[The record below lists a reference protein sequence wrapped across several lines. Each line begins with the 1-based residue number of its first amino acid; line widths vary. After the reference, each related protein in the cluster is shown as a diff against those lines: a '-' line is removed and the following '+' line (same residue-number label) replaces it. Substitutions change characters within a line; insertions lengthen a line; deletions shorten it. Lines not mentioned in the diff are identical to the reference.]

1 MPELRVVAVSNDGT
15 RLVLKAADSTE
26 YTLPIDERLRAAVRG
41 DRPRLGQIE
50 IEVESHLRPRD
61 IQARIRAGA
70 TAEEVA
76 QLAGIPVDRVRR
88 FEGPVLAE
96 RAFMAERA
104 RKTPVRRPGE
114 NAGPQLGEAVQERLL
129 LRGAEKDTVQWD
141 SWRRD
146 DGTWEVLLVY
156 RVAGEPHSA
165 SWTYD
170 PPRRLVQAVD
180 DEARSLIGE
189 SDDLAAPEPSF
200 PFVPRIARLPR
211 DRPLDRA
218 RGTSR
223 PSLPPLRARR
233 GDRASERDSL
243 TSLLEAVPSFRG
255 DMVVPGT
262 ALRARTAGGARRA
275 NRRRRSPRP
284 PRPRPVPPTRTSS
297 CPARSAATATG
308 SSAPPT
314 ARPRRTASV
323 RAAARRSRAG
333 TRSCSARGARS
344 RSSGLR
350 QSDRSHATVSPV
362 SACCRLATVRRRQV
376 GIVRCG
382 PVSFRRGPGARAT
395 ATGGRA
401 PRRPGGPA
409 SEDHSDHEPTYRA
422 AGMPATASAS
432 TSWAPETPEPQ

>member
-26 YTLPIDERLRAAVRG
+26 YTLPIDERLRAAVRN
-41 DRPRLGQIE
+41 DRARLGQIE

-70 TAEEVA
+70 SAEEVA
-76 QLAGIPVDRVRR
+76 QFAGIPVDRVRR

-114 NAGPQLGEAVQERLL
+114 NTGPQLGEAVQERLL
-129 LRGAEKDTVQWD
+129 LRGADKETVQWD

-165 SWTYD
+165 SWTSD

-189 SDDLAAPEPSF
+189 TDDVAAPEPSF

-218 RGTSR
+218 LDRQMER
-223 PSLPPLRARR
+223 PAPPPPPEPEERI
-233 GDRASERDSL
+233 GGVTASERDSL

-255 DMVVPGT
+255 DMVVPERPAPPEPPALEPAPHEPEAEEPPAPAASAGAGSAYADVLMPRAVAGHRDRLTGT
-262 ALRARTAGGARRA
+262 TDRQAEADGVRPGRRA
-275 NRRRRSPRP
+275 A
-284 PRPRPVPPTRTSS
+284 VPSWDEI
-297 CPARSAATATG
+297 
-308 SSAPPT
+308 
-314 ARPRRTASV
+314 V
-323 RAAARRSRAG
+323 FG
-333 TRSCSARGARS
+333 TRRKK
-344 RSSGLR
+344 
-350 QSDRSHATVSPV
+350 QD
-362 SACCRLATVRRRQV
+362 
-376 GIVRCG
+376 
-382 PVSFRRGPGARAT
+382 
-395 ATGGRA
+395 
-401 PRRPGGPA
+401 
-409 SEDHSDHEPTYRA
+409 
-422 AGMPATASAS
+422 
-432 TSWAPETPEPQ
+432 

>member
-114 NAGPQLGEAVQERLL
+114 NSGPLLGEAVQERLL
-129 LRGAEKDTVQWD
+129 LRGADKDTVQWD

-211 DRPLDRA
+211 ERSMDRA
-218 RGTSR
+218 LERVDRER
-223 PSLPPLRARR
+223 PGLTAPPPEPAEEST
-233 GDRASERDSL
+233 GERDSL

-255 DMVVPGT
+255 DLVVPERPSDSAEEPGDEPE
-262 ALRARTAGGARRA
+262 AEEPPAPAASAGSAYADVLMPRSVGSHRDRLVGATDRQAEADGVRPGRRA
-275 NRRRRSPRP
+275 A
-284 PRPRPVPPTRTSS
+284 VPSWDEI
-297 CPARSAATATG
+297 
-308 SSAPPT
+308 
-314 ARPRRTASV
+314 V
-323 RAAARRSRAG
+323 FG
-333 TRSCSARGARS
+333 TRRKK
-344 RSSGLR
+344 
-350 QSDRSHATVSPV
+350 Q
-362 SACCRLATVRRRQV
+362 
-376 GIVRCG
+376 
-382 PVSFRRGPGARAT
+382 
-395 ATGGRA
+395 
-401 PRRPGGPA
+401 
-409 SEDHSDHEPTYRA
+409 E
-422 AGMPATASAS
+422 
-432 TSWAPETPEPQ
+432 

>member
-114 NAGPQLGEAVQERLL
+114 NSGPLLGEAVQERLL

-180 DEARSLIGE
+180 DEARALIGE
-189 SDDLAAPEPSF
+189 SDDLGAPEPSF

-211 DRPLDRA
+211 ERSFDRDRE
-218 RGTSR
+218 R
-223 PSLPPLRARR
+223 PALPAQAQEPPEEST
-233 GDRASERDSL
+233 SERDSL

-255 DMVVPGT
+255 DLVVPE
-262 ALRARTAGGARRA
+262 RAPEPTEEPAQEAAVEEPPAPAASAGAGSAYADVLMPRSVGSHRDRLIGATDRQAEADGVRPGRRA
-275 NRRRRSPRP
+275 A
-284 PRPRPVPPTRTSS
+284 VPSWDEI
-297 CPARSAATATG
+297 
-308 SSAPPT
+308 
-314 ARPRRTASV
+314 V
-323 RAAARRSRAG
+323 FG
-333 TRSCSARGARS
+333 TRRKK
-344 RSSGLR
+344 
-350 QSDRSHATVSPV
+350 Q
-362 SACCRLATVRRRQV
+362 
-376 GIVRCG
+376 
-382 PVSFRRGPGARAT
+382 
-395 ATGGRA
+395 
-401 PRRPGGPA
+401 
-409 SEDHSDHEPTYRA
+409 E
-422 AGMPATASAS
+422 
-432 TSWAPETPEPQ
+432 

>member
-180 DEARSLIGE
+180 EEARSLIGE

-218 RGTSR
+218 LDR
-223 PSLPPLRARR
+223 PSLPAQASEPAEEST
-233 GDRASERDSL
+233 ASERDSL

-255 DMVVPGT
+255 DLVVPERPSE
-262 ALRARTAGGARRA
+262 APAAEEPPAAEPVEEEPPAPAASAGSAYADVLMPRSVTSHRDRLVGATDRQAEADGVRPGRRA
-275 NRRRRSPRP
+275 A
-284 PRPRPVPPTRTSS
+284 VPSWDEI
-297 CPARSAATATG
+297 
-308 SSAPPT
+308 
-314 ARPRRTASV
+314 V
-323 RAAARRSRAG
+323 FG
-333 TRSCSARGARS
+333 TRRKK
-344 RSSGLR
+344 
-350 QSDRSHATVSPV
+350 Q
-362 SACCRLATVRRRQV
+362 
-376 GIVRCG
+376 
-382 PVSFRRGPGARAT
+382 
-395 ATGGRA
+395 
-401 PRRPGGPA
+401 
-409 SEDHSDHEPTYRA
+409 E
-422 AGMPATASAS
+422 
-432 TSWAPETPEPQ
+432 

>member
-1 MPELRVVAVSNDGT
+1 MRND
-15 RLVLKAADSTE
+15 
-26 YTLPIDERLRAAVRG
+26 RA
-41 DRPRLGQIE
+41 RLGQIE

-70 TAEEVA
+70 SAEEVA
-76 QLAGIPVDRVRR
+76 QFAGIPVDRVRR

-114 NAGPQLGEAVQERLL
+114 NTGPQLGEAVQERLL
-129 LRGAEKDTVQWD
+129 LRGADRETVQWD

-189 SDDLAAPEPSF
+189 TDEVAAPEPSF

-218 RGTSR
+218 LDRQIER
-223 PSLPPLRARR
+223 PAPPEPEERLGGVSA
-233 GDRASERDSL
+233 DERDSL

-255 DMVVPGT
+255 DMVVPERPKQPEPPAIEPAAEEPDADESPAAAAGAGAAYADVLMPRAVAGHRDRLTGT
-262 ALRARTAGGARRA
+262 TDRQAEADGVRPGRRA
-275 NRRRRSPRP
+275 A
-284 PRPRPVPPTRTSS
+284 VPSWDEI
-297 CPARSAATATG
+297 
-308 SSAPPT
+308 
-314 ARPRRTASV
+314 V
-323 RAAARRSRAG
+323 FG
-333 TRSCSARGARS
+333 TRRKK
-344 RSSGLR
+344 
-350 QSDRSHATVSPV
+350 QD
-362 SACCRLATVRRRQV
+362 
-376 GIVRCG
+376 
-382 PVSFRRGPGARAT
+382 
-395 ATGGRA
+395 
-401 PRRPGGPA
+401 
-409 SEDHSDHEPTYRA
+409 
-422 AGMPATASAS
+422 
-432 TSWAPETPEPQ
+432 

>member
-76 QLAGIPVDRVRR
+76 QMAGIPVDRVRR

-114 NAGPQLGEAVQERLL
+114 NSGPPLGEAVQERLL
-129 LRGAEKDTVQWD
+129 LRGADKDSVQWD

-211 DRPLDRA
+211 DRPLDRPGD
-218 RGTSR
+218 RER
-223 PSLPPLRARR
+223 PSLPAQAPEPAEESTTAT
-233 GDRASERDSL
+233 ASAERDSL

-255 DMVVPGT
+255 DLVVPE
-262 ALRARTAGGARRA
+262 RTPENAPEEPDPEPEAEEPPAPAASAGSAYADVLMPRSVGSHRDRLIGSTDRQAEADGVRPGRRA
-275 NRRRRSPRP
+275 A
-284 PRPRPVPPTRTSS
+284 VPSWDEI
-297 CPARSAATATG
+297 
-308 SSAPPT
+308 
-314 ARPRRTASV
+314 V
-323 RAAARRSRAG
+323 FG
-333 TRSCSARGARS
+333 TRRKK
-344 RSSGLR
+344 
-350 QSDRSHATVSPV
+350 Q
-362 SACCRLATVRRRQV
+362 
-376 GIVRCG
+376 
-382 PVSFRRGPGARAT
+382 
-395 ATGGRA
+395 
-401 PRRPGGPA
+401 
-409 SEDHSDHEPTYRA
+409 E
-422 AGMPATASAS
+422 
-432 TSWAPETPEPQ
+432 

>member
-129 LRGAEKDTVQWD
+129 LRGVEKDTVQWD

-180 DEARSLIGE
+180 EEARSLIGE
-189 SDDLAAPEPSF
+189 SDDLTAPEPSF

-218 RGTSR
+218 LDR
-223 PSLPPLRARR
+223 PSLPAQ
-233 GDRASERDSL
+233 ASEPAEEITAGERDSL

-255 DMVVPGT
+255 DLVVPERPSDT
-262 ALRARTAGGARRA
+262 SPPEEEPPAVEPEAEEPPAPAASAGSAYADVLMPRSVGSHRDRLIGATDRQAEADGVRPGRRA
-275 NRRRRSPRP
+275 A
-284 PRPRPVPPTRTSS
+284 VPSWDEI
-297 CPARSAATATG
+297 
-308 SSAPPT
+308 
-314 ARPRRTASV
+314 V
-323 RAAARRSRAG
+323 FG
-333 TRSCSARGARS
+333 TRRKK
-344 RSSGLR
+344 
-350 QSDRSHATVSPV
+350 Q
-362 SACCRLATVRRRQV
+362 
-376 GIVRCG
+376 
-382 PVSFRRGPGARAT
+382 
-395 ATGGRA
+395 
-401 PRRPGGPA
+401 
-409 SEDHSDHEPTYRA
+409 E
-422 AGMPATASAS
+422 
-432 TSWAPETPEPQ
+432 

>member
-15 RLVLKAADSTE
+15 RLVLKAADATE

-114 NAGPQLGEAVQERLL
+114 NSGPMLGETVQERLL

-189 SDDLAAPEPSF
+189 TDDLAVPEPSF

-211 DRPLDRA
+211 ERSMDRA
-218 RGTSR
+218 LERVDRER
-223 PSLPPLRARR
+223 PGLPAPPPEPDEESA
-233 GDRASERDSL
+233 GERDSL

-255 DMVVPGT
+255 DLVVPERPADPT
-262 ALRARTAGGARRA
+262 EEAEDEPAAEEPPAPAASAGSAYADVLMPRSVGSHRDRLVGATDRQAEADGVRPGRRA
-275 NRRRRSPRP
+275 A
-284 PRPRPVPPTRTSS
+284 VPSWDEI
-297 CPARSAATATG
+297 
-308 SSAPPT
+308 
-314 ARPRRTASV
+314 V
-323 RAAARRSRAG
+323 FG
-333 TRSCSARGARS
+333 TRRKK
-344 RSSGLR
+344 
-350 QSDRSHATVSPV
+350 Q
-362 SACCRLATVRRRQV
+362 
-376 GIVRCG
+376 
-382 PVSFRRGPGARAT
+382 
-395 ATGGRA
+395 
-401 PRRPGGPA
+401 
-409 SEDHSDHEPTYRA
+409 E
-422 AGMPATASAS
+422 
-432 TSWAPETPEPQ
+432 

>member
-129 LRGAEKDTVQWD
+129 LRGVEKDTVQWD

-170 PPRRLVQAVD
+170 PPRRLVAAVD

-189 SDDLAAPEPSF
+189 SDDIAAPEPSF

-218 RGTSR
+218 LDRQLER
-223 PSLPPLRARR
+223 PQIPAPAPEPVEEST
-233 GDRASERDSL
+233 GSSERDSL

-255 DMVVPGT
+255 DLVVPERPSAAAPPAPPAPPERLAEEPPVAEPEVEEPPAPAASAGSAYADVLMPRSVAGHRDRLVGT
-262 ALRARTAGGARRA
+262 TDRQAEADGVRPGRRA
-275 NRRRRSPRP
+275 A
-284 PRPRPVPPTRTSS
+284 VPSWDEI
-297 CPARSAATATG
+297 
-308 SSAPPT
+308 
-314 ARPRRTASV
+314 V
-323 RAAARRSRAG
+323 FG
-333 TRSCSARGARS
+333 TRRKKK
-344 RSSGLR
+344 
-350 QSDRSHATVSPV
+350 D
-362 SACCRLATVRRRQV
+362 
-376 GIVRCG
+376 
-382 PVSFRRGPGARAT
+382 
-395 ATGGRA
+395 
-401 PRRPGGPA
+401 
-409 SEDHSDHEPTYRA
+409 
-422 AGMPATASAS
+422 
-432 TSWAPETPEPQ
+432 

>member
-76 QLAGIPVDRVRR
+76 QMAGIPVDRVRR

-114 NAGPQLGEAVQERLL
+114 NSGPLLGEAVQERLV

-189 SDDLAAPEPSF
+189 SDDLGAAEPSF

-211 DRPLDRA
+211 DRTMERAPDRERPMLPSPSPEPLEESTA
-218 RGTSR
+218 
-223 PSLPPLRARR
+223 
-233 GDRASERDSL
+233 ERDSL

-255 DMVVPGT
+255 DLVVPERQVPEP
-262 ALRARTAGGARRA
+262 AEEPVEPAAEEEPPAPAASAGSAYADVLMPRSVGSHRDRLVGATDRQAEADGVRPGRRA
-275 NRRRRSPRP
+275 A
-284 PRPRPVPPTRTSS
+284 VPSWDEI
-297 CPARSAATATG
+297 
-308 SSAPPT
+308 
-314 ARPRRTASV
+314 V
-323 RAAARRSRAG
+323 FG
-333 TRSCSARGARS
+333 TRRKK
-344 RSSGLR
+344 
-350 QSDRSHATVSPV
+350 Q
-362 SACCRLATVRRRQV
+362 
-376 GIVRCG
+376 
-382 PVSFRRGPGARAT
+382 
-395 ATGGRA
+395 
-401 PRRPGGPA
+401 
-409 SEDHSDHEPTYRA
+409 E
-422 AGMPATASAS
+422 
-432 TSWAPETPEPQ
+432 

>member
-15 RLVLKAADSTE
+15 RLVLKSADSTE
-26 YTLPIDERLRAAVRG
+26 YTLPIDERLRAAVRN
-41 DRPRLGQIE
+41 DRARLGQIE

-70 TAEEVA
+70 SAEEVA
-76 QLAGIPVDRVRR
+76 QFAGIPVDRVRR

-114 NAGPQLGEAVQERLL
+114 NTGPQLGEAVQERLL
-129 LRGAEKDTVQWD
+129 LRGADKETAQWD

-170 PPRRLVQAVD
+170 APRRLVQAVD

-189 SDDLAAPEPSF
+189 TDDVAAPEPSF

-218 RGTSR
+218 LDRQMER
-223 PSLPPLRARR
+223 PTAPPPPPEPE
-233 GDRASERDSL
+233 DHIASVSAGERDSL

-255 DMVVPGT
+255 DMVVPERPAPPEPPAIEPAGQEPGADESSAAASAGAGSAYADVLMPRAVAGHRDRLTGT
-262 ALRARTAGGARRA
+262 TDRQAEADGVRPGRRA
-275 NRRRRSPRP
+275 A
-284 PRPRPVPPTRTSS
+284 VPTWDEI
-297 CPARSAATATG
+297 
-308 SSAPPT
+308 
-314 ARPRRTASV
+314 V
-323 RAAARRSRAG
+323 FG
-333 TRSCSARGARS
+333 TRRKK
-344 RSSGLR
+344 
-350 QSDRSHATVSPV
+350 QD
-362 SACCRLATVRRRQV
+362 
-376 GIVRCG
+376 
-382 PVSFRRGPGARAT
+382 
-395 ATGGRA
+395 
-401 PRRPGGPA
+401 
-409 SEDHSDHEPTYRA
+409 
-422 AGMPATASAS
+422 
-432 TSWAPETPEPQ
+432 

>member
-26 YTLPIDERLRAAVRG
+26 YTLPIDERLRAAVRN
-41 DRPRLGQIE
+41 DRARLGQIE

-70 TAEEVA
+70 SAEEVA
-76 QLAGIPVDRVRR
+76 QFAGIPVDRVRR

-129 LRGAEKDTVQWD
+129 LRGADKETAQWD

-189 SDDLAAPEPSF
+189 TDDVAAPEPSF

-218 RGTSR
+218 LDRQMER
-223 PSLPPLRARR
+223 PTAPPPPPEPEEQISA
-233 GDRASERDSL
+233 GERDSL

-255 DMVVPGT
+255 DMVVPERPAPPEPPAIDPAAQEPDVDEPPAAAASAGAGSAYADVLMPRAVAGHRDRLTGT
-262 ALRARTAGGARRA
+262 TDRQAEADGVRPGRRA
-275 NRRRRSPRP
+275 A
-284 PRPRPVPPTRTSS
+284 VPTWDEI
-297 CPARSAATATG
+297 
-308 SSAPPT
+308 
-314 ARPRRTASV
+314 V
-323 RAAARRSRAG
+323 FG
-333 TRSCSARGARS
+333 TRRKK
-344 RSSGLR
+344 
-350 QSDRSHATVSPV
+350 QD
-362 SACCRLATVRRRQV
+362 
-376 GIVRCG
+376 
-382 PVSFRRGPGARAT
+382 
-395 ATGGRA
+395 
-401 PRRPGGPA
+401 
-409 SEDHSDHEPTYRA
+409 
-422 AGMPATASAS
+422 
-432 TSWAPETPEPQ
+432 

>member
-1 MPELRVVAVSNDGT
+1 MTSAGTTREVPMPELRVVAVSNDGT

-26 YTLPIDERLRAAVRG
+26 YTLPIDERLRAAVRN
-41 DRPRLGQIE
+41 DRARLGQIE

-70 TAEEVA
+70 SAEEVA

-114 NAGPQLGEAVQERLL
+114 NTGPQLGEAVQERLL

-156 RVAGEPHSA
+156 RVAGEVHTA

-180 DEARSLIGE
+180 DEARALIGE
-189 SDDLAAPEPSF
+189 TDDTLAAVPEPSF

-218 RGTSR
+218 
-223 PSLPPLRARR
+223 L
-233 GDRASERDSL
+233 DRQMERTPAPAAEAEEERDSL

-255 DMVVPGT
+255 DLVVTEPADTEPSDEVEAEEPPAPAASAGAGSAYADVLMPRAVSGHRDRLHGATDRQAEADGVRPG
-262 ALRARTAGGARRA
+262 RRA
-275 NRRRRSPRP
+275 A
-284 PRPRPVPPTRTSS
+284 VPSWDEI
-297 CPARSAATATG
+297 
-308 SSAPPT
+308 
-314 ARPRRTASV
+314 V
-323 RAAARRSRAG
+323 FG
-333 TRSCSARGARS
+333 TRRKK
-344 RSSGLR
+344 
-350 QSDRSHATVSPV
+350 Q
-362 SACCRLATVRRRQV
+362 
-376 GIVRCG
+376 
-382 PVSFRRGPGARAT
+382 
-395 ATGGRA
+395 
-401 PRRPGGPA
+401 
-409 SEDHSDHEPTYRA
+409 E
-422 AGMPATASAS
+422 
-432 TSWAPETPEPQ
+432 

>member
-26 YTLPIDERLRAAVRG
+26 YTLPIDERLRAAVRN
-41 DRPRLGQIE
+41 DRARLGQIE

-76 QLAGIPVDRVRR
+76 QMAGISVDRVRR

-114 NAGPQLGEAVQERLL
+114 NTGPQLGEAVTERLL
-129 LRGAEKDTVQWD
+129 LRGAEKDTAQWD

-180 DEARSLIGE
+180 DEARALIGE
-189 SDDLAAPEPSF
+189 TDDTPEPSF

-211 DRPLDRA
+211 DRVLDRPE
-218 RGTSR
+218 R
-223 PSLPPLRARR
+223 PDRPERSTDRLDRLERLERPLSAPHSDTDTEAVAADDSGGGGER
-233 GDRASERDSL
+233 ERDSL

-255 DMVVPGT
+255 DMIVPEQAPPPDGPPDEPAAEQEAVEPPAPAASAGAGAAYADVLMPRSVAGHRERLTGT
-262 ALRARTAGGARRA
+262 TDRQAEADGVRPGRRA
-275 NRRRRSPRP
+275 A
-284 PRPRPVPPTRTSS
+284 VPSWDEI
-297 CPARSAATATG
+297 
-308 SSAPPT
+308 
-314 ARPRRTASV
+314 V
-323 RAAARRSRAG
+323 FG
-333 TRSCSARGARS
+333 TRRKK
-344 RSSGLR
+344 
-350 QSDRSHATVSPV
+350 QD
-362 SACCRLATVRRRQV
+362 
-376 GIVRCG
+376 
-382 PVSFRRGPGARAT
+382 
-395 ATGGRA
+395 
-401 PRRPGGPA
+401 
-409 SEDHSDHEPTYRA
+409 
-422 AGMPATASAS
+422 
-432 TSWAPETPEPQ
+432 

>member
-76 QLAGIPVDRVRR
+76 QMAGIPVDRVRR

-129 LRGAEKDTVQWD
+129 VRGAEKDTVQWD

-156 RVAGEPHSA
+156 LVAGEPHSA

-211 DRPLDRA
+211 DRPLDR
-218 RGTSR
+218 TLDR
-223 PSLPPLRARR
+223 PSLPAPPSEPDEESAGER
-233 GDRASERDSL
+233 ERDSL

-255 DMVVPGT
+255 DMVVPERPT
-262 ALRARTAGGARRA
+262 TEPATEDPDEQEVVAEEPPAPAASAGSAYADVLMPRSVGSHRDRLVGATDRQAEADGVRPGRRA
-275 NRRRRSPRP
+275 A
-284 PRPRPVPPTRTSS
+284 VPSWDEI
-297 CPARSAATATG
+297 
-308 SSAPPT
+308 
-314 ARPRRTASV
+314 V
-323 RAAARRSRAG
+323 FG
-333 TRSCSARGARS
+333 TRRKK
-344 RSSGLR
+344 
-350 QSDRSHATVSPV
+350 Q
-362 SACCRLATVRRRQV
+362 
-376 GIVRCG
+376 
-382 PVSFRRGPGARAT
+382 
-395 ATGGRA
+395 
-401 PRRPGGPA
+401 
-409 SEDHSDHEPTYRA
+409 E
-422 AGMPATASAS
+422 
-432 TSWAPETPEPQ
+432 

>member
-76 QLAGIPVDRVRR
+76 TMAGIPVDRVRR

-114 NAGPQLGEAVQERLL
+114 NSGPPLGEAVQERLL
-129 LRGAEKDTVQWD
+129 LRGADKDTVQWD

-156 RVAGEPHSA
+156 LVAGEPHSA

-180 DEARSLIGE
+180 DEARALIGE

-211 DRPLDRA
+211 DRPLDRSLD
-218 RGTSR
+218 REQRDR
-223 PSLPPLRARR
+223 PSLPPPPPSEPAEETAAT
-233 GDRASERDSL
+233 ASAERERDSL

-255 DMVVPGT
+255 DLVVPE
-262 ALRARTAGGARRA
+262 RAPEPVEEPAEEPEVEEPPAPAASAGSAYADVLMPRSVASHRDRLTGSTDRQAEADGVRPGRRA
-275 NRRRRSPRP
+275 A
-284 PRPRPVPPTRTSS
+284 VPSWDEI
-297 CPARSAATATG
+297 
-308 SSAPPT
+308 
-314 ARPRRTASV
+314 V
-323 RAAARRSRAG
+323 FG
-333 TRSCSARGARS
+333 TRRKK
-344 RSSGLR
+344 
-350 QSDRSHATVSPV
+350 Q
-362 SACCRLATVRRRQV
+362 
-376 GIVRCG
+376 
-382 PVSFRRGPGARAT
+382 
-395 ATGGRA
+395 
-401 PRRPGGPA
+401 
-409 SEDHSDHEPTYRA
+409 E
-422 AGMPATASAS
+422 
-432 TSWAPETPEPQ
+432 

>member
-70 TAEEVA
+70 SAEEVA

-114 NAGPQLGEAVQERLL
+114 TTGPQLGEAVQERLL
-129 LRGAEKDTVQWD
+129 LRGAEKDAVQWD

-156 RVAGEPHSA
+156 QVAGEPHSA

-189 SDDLAAPEPSF
+189 SDDIAGPEPSY

-211 DRPLDRA
+211 EGRPDRSPERSTDRPML
-218 RGTSR
+218 
-223 PSLPPLRARR
+223 PSQSSEPAEE
-233 GDRASERDSL
+233 STTERDSL

-255 DMVVPGT
+255 DLVVPERPVGEPEEPVQEPT
-262 ALRARTAGGARRA
+262 PQEPPAPAASAGSAYADVLMPRTVGSHRDRLIGATDRQAEADGVRPGRRA
-275 NRRRRSPRP
+275 A
-284 PRPRPVPPTRTSS
+284 VPSWDEI
-297 CPARSAATATG
+297 
-308 SSAPPT
+308 
-314 ARPRRTASV
+314 V
-323 RAAARRSRAG
+323 FG
-333 TRSCSARGARS
+333 TRRKKK
-344 RSSGLR
+344 
-350 QSDRSHATVSPV
+350 
-362 SACCRLATVRRRQV
+362 
-376 GIVRCG
+376 
-382 PVSFRRGPGARAT
+382 
-395 ATGGRA
+395 
-401 PRRPGGPA
+401 
-409 SEDHSDHEPTYRA
+409 E
-422 AGMPATASAS
+422 
-432 TSWAPETPEPQ
+432 

>member
-1 MPELRVVAVSNDGT
+1 MTSAGTTREVPMPELRVVAVSNDGT

-26 YTLPIDERLRAAVRG
+26 YTLPIDERLRAAVRN
-41 DRPRLGQIE
+41 DRARLNQIE

-70 TAEEVA
+70 SAEEVA

-114 NAGPQLGEAVQERLL
+114 NTGPQLGEAVQERLT
-129 LRGAEKDTVQWD
+129 LRGAEKETVQWD

-170 PPRRLVQAVD
+170 PPRRLVVAVD

-189 SDDLAAPEPSF
+189 SDDLPSTPEPTF

-218 RGTSR
+218 LDRQ
-223 PSLPPLRARR
+223 LPAI
-233 GDRASERDSL
+233 ASAPAPPEPEEERDTL

-255 DMVVPGT
+255 DLVVPTQPTAAPESEPEEAEEASPAASAGAGAAYADVLMPRTVAGHRDRLTGT
-262 ALRARTAGGARRA
+262 TDRQAEADGVRPGRRA
-275 NRRRRSPRP
+275 A
-284 PRPRPVPPTRTSS
+284 VPSWDEI
-297 CPARSAATATG
+297 
-308 SSAPPT
+308 
-314 ARPRRTASV
+314 V
-323 RAAARRSRAG
+323 FG
-333 TRSCSARGARS
+333 TRRKK
-344 RSSGLR
+344 
-350 QSDRSHATVSPV
+350 Q
-362 SACCRLATVRRRQV
+362 
-376 GIVRCG
+376 
-382 PVSFRRGPGARAT
+382 
-395 ATGGRA
+395 
-401 PRRPGGPA
+401 
-409 SEDHSDHEPTYRA
+409 E
-422 AGMPATASAS
+422 
-432 TSWAPETPEPQ
+432 

>member
-26 YTLPIDERLRAAVRG
+26 YTLPIDERLRAAVRN
-41 DRPRLGQIE
+41 DRARLGQIE

-70 TAEEVA
+70 SAEEVA
-76 QLAGIPVDRVRR
+76 QFAGIPVDRVRR

-114 NAGPQLGEAVQERLL
+114 NTGPQLGEAVQERLL
-129 LRGAEKDTVQWD
+129 LRGADKETVQWD

-170 PPRRLVQAVD
+170 PPRRLVQAMD

-189 SDDLAAPEPSF
+189 TDDVAAPEPSF

-218 RGTSR
+218 LDRQIER
-223 PSLPPLRARR
+223 PAPAAAEPEEYVSS
-233 GDRASERDSL
+233 ASAGERDSL

-255 DMVVPGT
+255 DMVVPERPTQPEPPALEPAEEAGADEPPAAASAGAGSAYADVLMPRAVAGHRDRLTGT
-262 ALRARTAGGARRA
+262 TDRQAEADGVRPGRRA
-275 NRRRRSPRP
+275 A
-284 PRPRPVPPTRTSS
+284 VPSWDEI
-297 CPARSAATATG
+297 
-308 SSAPPT
+308 
-314 ARPRRTASV
+314 V
-323 RAAARRSRAG
+323 FG
-333 TRSCSARGARS
+333 TRRKK
-344 RSSGLR
+344 
-350 QSDRSHATVSPV
+350 QD
-362 SACCRLATVRRRQV
+362 
-376 GIVRCG
+376 
-382 PVSFRRGPGARAT
+382 
-395 ATGGRA
+395 
-401 PRRPGGPA
+401 
-409 SEDHSDHEPTYRA
+409 
-422 AGMPATASAS
+422 
-432 TSWAPETPEPQ
+432 

>member
-76 QLAGIPVDRVRR
+76 QMAGIPVDRVRR

-114 NAGPQLGEAVQERLL
+114 NSGPPLGEAVQERLV
-129 LRGAEKDTVQWD
+129 LRGADKDTVQWD

-156 RVAGEPHSA
+156 LVAGEPHSA

-180 DEARSLIGE
+180 SEARALIGE
-189 SDDLAAPEPSF
+189 TDDLAAPEPSF

-211 DRPLDRA
+211 DRPLDRTLD
-218 RGTSR
+218 REQRER
-223 PSLPPLRARR
+223 PSLPPAPSEPAEETAAT
-233 GDRASERDSL
+233 ASAERDSL

-255 DMVVPGT
+255 DLVVPE
-262 ALRARTAGGARRA
+262 RAPEPAEEPVEEPEVEEPPAPAASAGSAYADVLMPRSVASHRDRLTGSTDRQAEADGVRPGRRA
-275 NRRRRSPRP
+275 A
-284 PRPRPVPPTRTSS
+284 VPSWDEI
-297 CPARSAATATG
+297 
-308 SSAPPT
+308 
-314 ARPRRTASV
+314 V
-323 RAAARRSRAG
+323 FG
-333 TRSCSARGARS
+333 TRRKK
-344 RSSGLR
+344 
-350 QSDRSHATVSPV
+350 Q
-362 SACCRLATVRRRQV
+362 
-376 GIVRCG
+376 
-382 PVSFRRGPGARAT
+382 
-395 ATGGRA
+395 
-401 PRRPGGPA
+401 
-409 SEDHSDHEPTYRA
+409 E
-422 AGMPATASAS
+422 
-432 TSWAPETPEPQ
+432 

>member
-70 TAEEVA
+70 SAEEVA

-129 LRGAEKDTVQWD
+129 IRGAEKDTVQWD

-146 DGTWEVLLVY
+146 DGTWEVMLVY
-156 RVAGEPHSA
+156 RVAGEPHAA

-218 RGTSR
+218 LERQTER
-223 PSLPPLRARR
+223 PSLPPSSPEPGEEAE
-233 GDRASERDSL
+233 DRDSL

-255 DMVVPGT
+255 DMVVPERP
-262 ALRARTAGGARRA
+262 APAERPVAEEPDPEPEEEEPPAPAASAGAGSAYADVLMPRSVGSHRDRLVGATDRQAEADGVRPGRRA
-275 NRRRRSPRP
+275 A
-284 PRPRPVPPTRTSS
+284 VPSWDEI
-297 CPARSAATATG
+297 
-308 SSAPPT
+308 
-314 ARPRRTASV
+314 V
-323 RAAARRSRAG
+323 FG
-333 TRSCSARGARS
+333 TRRKK
-344 RSSGLR
+344 
-350 QSDRSHATVSPV
+350 Q
-362 SACCRLATVRRRQV
+362 
-376 GIVRCG
+376 
-382 PVSFRRGPGARAT
+382 
-395 ATGGRA
+395 
-401 PRRPGGPA
+401 
-409 SEDHSDHEPTYRA
+409 E
-422 AGMPATASAS
+422 
-432 TSWAPETPEPQ
+432 

>member
-26 YTLPIDERLRAAVRG
+26 YTLPIDERLRAAVRN
-41 DRPRLGQIE
+41 DRARLGQIE

-70 TAEEVA
+70 SAEEVA
-76 QLAGIPVDRVRR
+76 QFAGIPVDRVRR

-114 NAGPQLGEAVQERLL
+114 NTGPQLGEAVQERLL
-129 LRGAEKDTVQWD
+129 LRGADKETVQWD

-170 PPRRLVQAVD
+170 APRRLVQAVD

-189 SDDLAAPEPSF
+189 TDDVAAPEPSF

-218 RGTSR
+218 LDRQMER
-223 PSLPPLRARR
+223 PAPPPPPEPEERI
-233 GDRASERDSL
+233 GGVTASERDSL

-255 DMVVPGT
+255 DMVVPERPSPPEPPAIEPAVQEPEAEEPPAPAASAGAGSAYADVLMPRAVAGHRDRLTGT
-262 ALRARTAGGARRA
+262 TDRQAEADGVRPGRRA
-275 NRRRRSPRP
+275 A
-284 PRPRPVPPTRTSS
+284 VPSWDEI
-297 CPARSAATATG
+297 
-308 SSAPPT
+308 
-314 ARPRRTASV
+314 V
-323 RAAARRSRAG
+323 FG
-333 TRSCSARGARS
+333 TRRKK
-344 RSSGLR
+344 
-350 QSDRSHATVSPV
+350 QD
-362 SACCRLATVRRRQV
+362 
-376 GIVRCG
+376 
-382 PVSFRRGPGARAT
+382 
-395 ATGGRA
+395 
-401 PRRPGGPA
+401 
-409 SEDHSDHEPTYRA
+409 
-422 AGMPATASAS
+422 
-432 TSWAPETPEPQ
+432 

>member
-114 NAGPQLGEAVQERLL
+114 NSGPPLGEAVQERLL

-156 RVAGEPHSA
+156 RVAGEPHAA

-189 SDDLAAPEPSF
+189 SDDLAVPEPSF

-211 DRPLDRA
+211 DRALDRA
-218 RGTSR
+218 LDRER
-223 PSLPPLRARR
+223 PGLPAPAVEPVDE
-233 GDRASERDSL
+233 GAGERDSL

-255 DMVVPGT
+255 DLVVPE
-262 ALRARTAGGARRA
+262 R
-275 NRRRRSPRP
+275 
-284 PRPRPVPPTRTSS
+284 
-297 CPARSAATATG
+297 
-308 SSAPPT
+308 PT
-314 ARPRRTASV
+314 AEPSV
-323 RAAARRSRAG
+323 EEEPAE
-333 TRSCSARGARS
+333 
-344 RSSGLR
+344 
-350 QSDRSHATVSPV
+350 
-362 SACCRLATVRRRQV
+362 
-376 GIVRCG
+376 
-382 PVSFRRGPGARAT
+382 
-395 ATGGRA
+395 
-401 PRRPGGPA
+401 PA
-409 SEDHSDHEPTYRA
+409 SEEPPAPAASAGSAYADVLMPRSVGAHRDRLIGATDRQAEADGVRPGRRA
-422 AGMPATASAS
+422 AVP
-432 TSWAPETPEPQ
+432 SWDEIVFGTRRKKQE

>member
-15 RLVLKAADSTE
+15 RLVLKSADSTE
-26 YTLPIDERLRAAVRG
+26 YTLPIDERLRAAVRN
-41 DRPRLGQIE
+41 DRARLGQIE

-70 TAEEVA
+70 SAEEVA
-76 QLAGIPVDRVRR
+76 QFAGIPVDRVRR

-114 NAGPQLGEAVQERLL
+114 NTGPQLGEAVQERLL
-129 LRGAEKDTVQWD
+129 LRGADKETAQWD

-170 PPRRLVQAVD
+170 APRRLVQAVD

-189 SDDLAAPEPSF
+189 TDDVAAPEPSF

-218 RGTSR
+218 LDRQMER
-223 PSLPPLRARR
+223 PTAPPPPPEPE
-233 GDRASERDSL
+233 DHIASVSAGERDSL

-255 DMVVPGT
+255 DMVVPERPAPPEPPAIEPAAQDPEADESSAAAASAGAGSAYADVLMPRAVAGHRDRLTGT
-262 ALRARTAGGARRA
+262 TDRQAEADGVRPGRRA
-275 NRRRRSPRP
+275 A
-284 PRPRPVPPTRTSS
+284 VPTWDEI
-297 CPARSAATATG
+297 
-308 SSAPPT
+308 
-314 ARPRRTASV
+314 V
-323 RAAARRSRAG
+323 FG
-333 TRSCSARGARS
+333 TRRKK
-344 RSSGLR
+344 
-350 QSDRSHATVSPV
+350 QD
-362 SACCRLATVRRRQV
+362 
-376 GIVRCG
+376 
-382 PVSFRRGPGARAT
+382 
-395 ATGGRA
+395 
-401 PRRPGGPA
+401 
-409 SEDHSDHEPTYRA
+409 
-422 AGMPATASAS
+422 
-432 TSWAPETPEPQ
+432 

>member
-26 YTLPIDERLRAAVRG
+26 YTLPIDERLRAAVRN
-41 DRPRLGQIE
+41 DRARLGQIE

-76 QLAGIPVDRVRR
+76 QMAGIPVDRVRR

-114 NAGPQLGEAVQERLL
+114 NTGPQLGEAVAERLL
-129 LRGAEKDTVQWD
+129 LRGAEKDTAQWD

-180 DEARSLIGE
+180 DEARALIGE
-189 SDDLAAPEPSF
+189 ADDTPEPSF

-211 DRPLDRA
+211 DRDRDRDRSSSERLDDDSA
-218 RGTSR
+218 PTS
-223 PSLPPLRARR
+223 
-233 GDRASERDSL
+233 ASAALDDGFGERDSL
-243 TSLLEAVPSFRG
+243 TSLLEAVPNFRG
-255 DMVVPGT
+255 DMVVPDASPPPPDEPVEEPEAVEPPAPAASAGSAYADVLMPRSVAGHRDRLTGT
-262 ALRARTAGGARRA
+262 TDRQAEADGVRPGRRA
-275 NRRRRSPRP
+275 A
-284 PRPRPVPPTRTSS
+284 VPSWDEI
-297 CPARSAATATG
+297 
-308 SSAPPT
+308 
-314 ARPRRTASV
+314 V
-323 RAAARRSRAG
+323 FG
-333 TRSCSARGARS
+333 TRRKK
-344 RSSGLR
+344 
-350 QSDRSHATVSPV
+350 Q
-362 SACCRLATVRRRQV
+362 
-376 GIVRCG
+376 
-382 PVSFRRGPGARAT
+382 
-395 ATGGRA
+395 
-401 PRRPGGPA
+401 
-409 SEDHSDHEPTYRA
+409 E
-422 AGMPATASAS
+422 
-432 TSWAPETPEPQ
+432 

>member
-76 QLAGIPVDRVRR
+76 QMAGIPVDRVRR

-114 NAGPQLGEAVQERLL
+114 NTGPQLGEAVQERLL

-211 DRPLDRA
+211 DRPLDR
-218 RGTSR
+218 TLDR
-223 PSLPPLRARR
+223 PSLPAQSAEPDEESAGER
-233 GDRASERDSL
+233 ERDSL

-255 DMVVPGT
+255 DMVVPERPT
-262 ALRARTAGGARRA
+262 AEPVTEEPDEQEVVEEEPPAPAASAGSAYADVLMPRSVGSHRDRLVGATDRQAEADGVRPGRRA
-275 NRRRRSPRP
+275 A
-284 PRPRPVPPTRTSS
+284 VPSWDEI
-297 CPARSAATATG
+297 
-308 SSAPPT
+308 
-314 ARPRRTASV
+314 V
-323 RAAARRSRAG
+323 FG
-333 TRSCSARGARS
+333 TRRKK
-344 RSSGLR
+344 
-350 QSDRSHATVSPV
+350 Q
-362 SACCRLATVRRRQV
+362 
-376 GIVRCG
+376 
-382 PVSFRRGPGARAT
+382 
-395 ATGGRA
+395 
-401 PRRPGGPA
+401 
-409 SEDHSDHEPTYRA
+409 E
-422 AGMPATASAS
+422 
-432 TSWAPETPEPQ
+432 

>member
-76 QLAGIPVDRVRR
+76 QMAGIPVDRVRR

-156 RVAGEPHSA
+156 LVAGEPHSA

-211 DRPLDRA
+211 DRPLDR
-218 RGTSR
+218 TLDR
-223 PSLPPLRARR
+223 PSLPAQPSEPTEESAAER
-233 GDRASERDSL
+233 ERDSL

-255 DMVVPGT
+255 DMVVPERPAEPVT
-262 ALRARTAGGARRA
+262 EEPDEQEPVAEEPPAPAASAGSAYADVLMPRSVGSHRDRLIGATDRQAEADGVRPGRRA
-275 NRRRRSPRP
+275 A
-284 PRPRPVPPTRTSS
+284 VPSWDEI
-297 CPARSAATATG
+297 
-308 SSAPPT
+308 
-314 ARPRRTASV
+314 V
-323 RAAARRSRAG
+323 FG
-333 TRSCSARGARS
+333 TRRKK
-344 RSSGLR
+344 
-350 QSDRSHATVSPV
+350 Q
-362 SACCRLATVRRRQV
+362 
-376 GIVRCG
+376 
-382 PVSFRRGPGARAT
+382 
-395 ATGGRA
+395 
-401 PRRPGGPA
+401 
-409 SEDHSDHEPTYRA
+409 E
-422 AGMPATASAS
+422 
-432 TSWAPETPEPQ
+432 

>member
-70 TAEEVA
+70 SAEEVA
-76 QLAGIPVDRVRR
+76 QFAGIPVDRVRR

-114 NAGPQLGEAVQERLL
+114 NTGPQLGEAVQERLL
-129 LRGAEKDTVQWD
+129 LRGADKETVQWD

-189 SDDLAAPEPSF
+189 SDDIGAPEPTF

-218 RGTSR
+218 LDRQLER
-223 PSLPPLRARR
+223 PTPPPPEVGPPAPEENLPAIAS
-233 GDRASERDSL
+233 ASERDSL
-243 TSLLEAVPSFRG
+243 TSLLEAVPSYRG
-255 DMVVPGT
+255 DIVVPDRPTTAPEPPPEEPEPSTAAELEEPAAPAASAGAGSAYADVLMPRSVAGHRDRLTGT
-262 ALRARTAGGARRA
+262 TDRQAEADGVRPGRRA
-275 NRRRRSPRP
+275 A
-284 PRPRPVPPTRTSS
+284 VPSWDEI
-297 CPARSAATATG
+297 
-308 SSAPPT
+308 
-314 ARPRRTASV
+314 V
-323 RAAARRSRAG
+323 FG
-333 TRSCSARGARS
+333 TRRKK
-344 RSSGLR
+344 
-350 QSDRSHATVSPV
+350 Q
-362 SACCRLATVRRRQV
+362 
-376 GIVRCG
+376 
-382 PVSFRRGPGARAT
+382 
-395 ATGGRA
+395 
-401 PRRPGGPA
+401 
-409 SEDHSDHEPTYRA
+409 E
-422 AGMPATASAS
+422 
-432 TSWAPETPEPQ
+432 

>member
-76 QLAGIPVDRVRR
+76 QMAGIPVDRVRR

-129 LRGAEKDTVQWD
+129 LRGADKDTVQWD

-156 RVAGEPHSA
+156 LVAGEPHSA

-218 RGTSR
+218 LDR
-223 PSLPPLRARR
+223 PSLPAQPPEPAEESAGER
-233 GDRASERDSL
+233 ERDSL

-255 DMVVPGT
+255 DMVVPERP
-262 ALRARTAGGARRA
+262 AEPAPEEPDEQEPDAEEPPAPAASAGSAYADVLMPRSVGSHRDRLVGATDRQAEADGVRPGRRA
-275 NRRRRSPRP
+275 A
-284 PRPRPVPPTRTSS
+284 VPSWDEI
-297 CPARSAATATG
+297 
-308 SSAPPT
+308 
-314 ARPRRTASV
+314 V
-323 RAAARRSRAG
+323 FG
-333 TRSCSARGARS
+333 TRRKK
-344 RSSGLR
+344 
-350 QSDRSHATVSPV
+350 Q
-362 SACCRLATVRRRQV
+362 
-376 GIVRCG
+376 
-382 PVSFRRGPGARAT
+382 
-395 ATGGRA
+395 
-401 PRRPGGPA
+401 
-409 SEDHSDHEPTYRA
+409 E
-422 AGMPATASAS
+422 
-432 TSWAPETPEPQ
+432 